1 MCVYVYVKQIMK
13 MEVGKVHNM
22 LGNVKQIMK
31 MEVGKAHTADSS
43 QIMRRKQI
51 YPKGPEG
58 GGGIGG
64 IGGIGGGGIR
74 PQDGGEFLQGCFT
87 RGTFQRI
94 SSVCENLRNN
104 WDLLCSVLLITK
116 S

>member
-58 GGGIGG
+58 GGIGG
-64 IGGIGGGGIR
+64 IGGIGGGGFVHR
-74 PQDGGEFLQGCFT
+74 MEGNSYRAALPEEHFNGFLPYAKTLGIIGICYVQFY
-87 RGTFQRI
+87 
-94 SSVCENLRNN
+94 
-104 WDLLCSVLLITK
+104 
-116 S
+116 